1 MAQCC
6 AFVGTRRSGF
16 CPHNLLLHHK
26 VQEEGRPFTNRALQR
41 GQEPASAAQPSLAV
55 RQMGRKTPFLPPYM
69 LFVCL
74 FWVVFFRGGAHLP
87 VSPNQDYCCLPRH
100 HTNRQSHPWLEPP
113 QELIRA
119 CSRIWNMESRKQR
132 LRVSCWP
139 PIL

>member
-16 CPHNLLLHHK
+16 CPHNLLLHHN

-69 LFVCL
+69 LFVC
-74 FWVVFFRGGAHLP
+74 FGWFFLGGGHISLYHQTRITAAFP
-87 VSPNQDYCCLPRH
+87 G
-100 HTNRQSHPWLEPP
+100 TT
-113 QELIRA
+113 LID
-119 CSRIWNMESRKQR
+119 SLTLGLNLHKS
-132 LRVSCWP
+132 
-139 PIL
+139 